1 MEFYQCF
8 LSNKMLGNLNKYNIV
23 LASKSPRRQELL
35 KGIGV
40 DFTVL
45 TKGIDENYPAR
56 LPLIDVAPFLSLK
69 KAKAFEEAELPE
81 NYMVITADTVV
92 IVENEIL
99 GKPKDRN
106 DAIRMI
112 HMLSGKVHKV
122 VTGVTVHT
130 KEMTKTFSVIS
141 KVTFEN
147 LENQEVE
154 YYVDNY
160 RPYDKAG
167 AYGVQEWIGYCG
179 VCNVEG
185 SYFNVMG
192 LPTQKLYKVLKEF

>member
-1 MEFYQCF
+1 
-8 LSNKMLGNLNKYNIV
+8 MLDNIKRYNIV

-40 DFTVL
+40 DFTIL
-45 TKGIDENYPAR
+45 TKEVDESYPSR

-69 KAKAFEEAELPE
+69 KAKAFEETELPD

-99 GKPKDRN
+99 GKPKDRD
-106 DAIRMI
+106 DAVRM
-112 HMLSGKVHKV
+112 MKLLSGKVHKV

-130 KEMTKTFSVIS
+130 KTKTKTFSVTS
-141 KVTFEN
+141 KVTFET
-147 LENQEVE
+147 LDSQEVD
-154 YYVDNY
+154 YYIDNF

-167 AYGVQEWIGYCG
+167 AYGVQEWIGYIG
-179 VCNVEG
+179 VSNVEG
-185 SYFNVMG
+185 SYYNVMG

>member
-1 MEFYQCF
+1 
-8 LSNKMLGNLNKYNIV
+8 MLDNLNKYNIV

-40 DFTVL
+40 VFSIL
-45 TKGIDENYPAR
+45 TKEVDESFPSR

-69 KAKAFEEAELPE
+69 KAKAFEDAELPE

-99 GKPKDRN
+99 GKPKDRD
-106 DAIRMI
+106 DAVRM
-112 HMLSGKVHKV
+112 MNLLSGKVHKV

-130 KEMTKTFSVIS
+130 KEKTKTFSVTS
-141 KVTFEN
+141 KVTFET
-147 LENQEVE
+147 LDNQEVD
-154 YYVDNY
+154 YYIDNFK
-160 RPYDKAG
+160 PYDKAG
-167 AYGVQEWIGYCG
+167 AYGVQEWIGYIG
-179 VCNVEG
+179 VSNVEG
-185 SYFNVMG
+185 SYYNVMG

>member
-1 MEFYQCF
+1 
-8 LSNKMLGNLNKYNIV
+8 MLDSLKKYNIV

-40 DFTVL
+40 DFTIL
-45 TKGIDENYPAR
+45 TKEVDESFPSK

-69 KAKAFEEAELPE
+69 KAKAFEDAELPD

-99 GKPKDRN
+99 GKPKDRD
-106 DAIRMI
+106 DAVRM
-112 HMLSGKVHKV
+112 MNLLSGKVHKV

-130 KEMTKTFSVIS
+130 KEKTKTFSVIS
-141 KVTFEN
+141 KVTFET
-147 LENQEVE
+147 LDNQEVD
-154 YYVDNY
+154 YYIDNF

-167 AYGVQEWIGYCG
+167 AYGVQEWIGYIG
-179 VCNVEG
+179 VSNVEG

-192 LPTQKLYKVLKEF
+192 LPTQRLYKVLKEF